1 VRTNAWDDR
10 TVLGKAF
17 SILDAFSPGDRWLRL
32 ADITERTGY
41 PKATVHRLTTQL
53 VEWGALQKIDNWLRL
68 GSHLFEVGY
77 MVPHFRLLRES
88 AGPLLVDLHAQTRLT
103 VKLGVLETTE
113 WSTDVMFLDR
123 LGGSDVPIEPA
134 PIGGRGSAFSTA
146 MGKVMLAHSP
156 DEVVDRVLGA
166 RLDPATEH
174 TITEPAVLR
183 RQLERIREAGVAY
196 DLEET
201 RPGVVCVAAA
211 VFPPCQQ
218 LAAVSATAPSRVNV
232 QRFAGAVRDTAG
244 QLTRALRRA
253 RPPAAVAPPG

>member
-17 SILDAFSPGDRWLRL
+17 SILDAFIPGDRWLRL

-88 AGPLLVDLHAQTRLT
+88 AGPLLVDLHSQTKLT
-103 VKLGVLETTE
+103 VKLAVLETTE
-113 WSTDVMFLDR
+113 WSTDVLFLDR
-123 LGGSDVPIEPA
+123 LGGSVIPLEPVPV
-134 PIGGRGSAFSTA
+134 GGRGAAYSTA
-146 MGKVMLAHSP
+146 LGKAMLAHSP
-156 DEVVDRVLGA
+156 DEVVDRLLGGGLA
-166 RLDPATEH
+166 PATEH
-174 TITEPAVLR
+174 TITEPESLR
-183 RQLERIREAGVAY
+183 RQLDGIRDAGVAY

-218 LAAVSATAPSRVNV
+218 LAAVSVTAPSRVNV
-232 QRFAGAVRDTAG
+232 QRFASAVRDTAG
-244 QLTRALRRA
+244 MLTRALRRA
-253 RPPAAVAPPG
+253 RPPAPFAPPV